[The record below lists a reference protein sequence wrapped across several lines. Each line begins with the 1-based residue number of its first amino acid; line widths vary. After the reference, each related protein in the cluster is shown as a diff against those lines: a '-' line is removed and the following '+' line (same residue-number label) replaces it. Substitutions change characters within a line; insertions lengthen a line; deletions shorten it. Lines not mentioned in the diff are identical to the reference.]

1 MKRKLKTGVVL
12 VSLFALMSSMG
23 TGFAS
28 TPEYTVK
35 DEKVIERLNKIEEI
49 LKVIEQKELSMD
61 VLNKTQL
68 QRQNDQMTKLSMGKL
83 TPIFKPDGF
92 MSTQKDNPLDISSIA
107 RGLGI
112 PISIGGGLSGVKI
125 PGLGSLGGIIGAQP
139 DYQRIVL
146 GSISDGLGKLGGKN
160 GQQQREDYVLH
171 SSEELVE
178 KLKPLASPEIFNDC
192 ASVESL
198 NITYANVLDELDR
211 LEMGLYATRNVYR
224 QESYNAIKV
233 LDKNIGEI
241 SQADSNKQGS
251 NGILGALIGGTNI
264 SLLSKSFEGVGGL
277 GQNDTRKLFDNE
289 NSSSIVAK
297 TEENTMLQTIDTAKR
312 SIQLKNQ
319 VDDDVLRTGLSYIEI
334 TRGQAYDNYVEKKA
348 ELEEKAVASL
358 KFDKVGTKHKCA
370 GEELYGGSIT
380 EKLTLENIGSL
391 ILH

>member
-12 VSLFALMSSMG
+12 VSLFALMSSM
-23 TGFAS
+23 TTVFAS

-68 QRQNDQMTKLSMGKL
+68 QRQNDQMTKLSIGKL

-92 MSTQKDNPLDISSIA
+92 MSTQQDNPLDISSIA

-146 GSISDGLGKLGGKN
+146 GSISDGLRKLGGKN
-160 GQQQREDYVLH
+160 GQPMREDYMF
-171 SSEELVE
+171 SSLEELNE
-178 KLKPLASPEIFNDC
+178 KLKPLGSPDIFKDC
-192 ASVESL
+192 TSIESCNL
-198 NITYANVLDELDR
+198 TYADI
-211 LEMGLYATRNVYR
+211 LEQCNYLRAGLYANRNLQR

-251 NGILGALIGGTNI
+251 NGILGALIGGSNI
-264 SLLSKSFEGVGGL
+264 SLLSKSFEGVGGI

-312 SIQLKNQ
+312 SIQLQNQ
-319 VDDDVLRTGLSYIEI
+319 YLDDVLRAGEQVIDLTESN
-334 TRGQAYDNYVEKKA
+334 AYDNYVEKKA
-348 ELEEKAVASL
+348 EIERNAVASL
-358 KFDKVGTKHKCA
+358 KYDKVGTKHKCA
-370 GEELYGGSIT
+370 GEELYGGGIT
-380 EKLTLENIGSL
+380 EKITLENIGSL